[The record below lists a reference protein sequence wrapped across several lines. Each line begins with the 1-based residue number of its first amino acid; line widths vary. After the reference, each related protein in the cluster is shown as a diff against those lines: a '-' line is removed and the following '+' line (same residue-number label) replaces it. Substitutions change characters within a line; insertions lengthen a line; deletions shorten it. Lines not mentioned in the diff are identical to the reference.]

1 MMMIQFLIFVIFV
14 IVLILILLLLNLLLS
29 KHQPYSE
36 KVEVYE
42 CGFHAVG
49 EQTRSAFNIQ
59 FFLIA
64 LLFMIFDVELILFIP
79 IVTSMNQVESYG
91 FIIAMLFLILL
102 TLGFIFEIGK
112 GALNIKNI
120 LPFGIQN
127 SFTNSLSK

>member
-1 MMMIQFLIFVIFV
+1 MLTTTMNTILIFIIF
-14 IVLILILLLLNLLLS
+14 IIILIIILLALNLLFS
-29 KHQPYSE
+29 VHQPYSE

-64 LLFMIFDVELILFIP
+64 LLFMVFDIELILFVP
-79 IVTSMNQVESYG
+79 IVTSMIQVESYG
-91 FIIAMLFLILL
+91 FIIAVLFFVLL
-102 TLGFIFEIGK
+102 TLGFVYEIGK

-120 LPFGIQN
+120 NVQQIC
-127 SFTNSLSK
+127 